1 MAKKFKSKKQNS
13 MSQGLFFVDNKNLGF
28 YKGLLLF
35 TLAMAAGFIYSH
47 TFHYPFQ
54 LDDLSSIVE
63 DRSIR
68 DLGNYLTPFG
78 ARDIGKLSFA
88 INYYYGE
95 LNTWGYHFANV
106 AIHILTSSILFLT
119 IMTLF
124 ETPLLKRKEVDMT
137 KRYLLAASCALIFL
151 AHPLQTQ
158 AVTYM
163 VQRFASLCTLFYA
176 LSFLFYFK
184 SRIENE
190 INDGVFNRKSIV
202 YLVLCFVSIILA
214 MKTKENAFTI
224 PFLIAVSE
232 FVFFGF
238 RKLEKRIFIYL
249 AVLAITVPVIPVTII
264 SASGFGGEGG
274 GIISVVSELS
284 EATQETK
291 VFTRGEY
298 FATQMPVILHY
309 LRLFVF
315 PKGQNFD
322 YEFTTYDSLFQLV
335 PIFGFMFHTLLFLSS
350 FYAVVQGWKKDNYYL
365 VLYGFGIIWFYMTIS
380 VESSIVPI
388 RDVVFEHRMY
398 LPLFGLIIAVNSLL
412 LWAFE
417 SKQAQ
422 NYLKTFV
429 IFMSLWFIALSVT
442 SYNRNY
448 VWANQL
454 SLWNDVV
461 KKSPNKAR
469 PHNNLGAYYEISG
482 QKLKAKEHY
491 LIAIELKPDY
501 AHAYNNLGAINAHFD
516 EFVDAERNYRKAIEL
531 SPNYGS
537 AYYNLG
543 TALLKQ
549 YKLKE
554 AEEALLKGCSLKK
567 YHHKCRY
574 NLAITYERMGRI
586 SEAKKWH
593 AEALEINPR
602 YNHALYRMAVLYL
615 NEGNREK
622 AKEMFGR
629 LIEVDPQ
636 NKDAVNA
643 YNALQRGEPIS
654 VSN

>member
-1 MAKKFKSKKQNS
+1 MAKKTKTQKQKSL
-13 MSQGLFFVDNKNLGF
+13 SQGLFFVDKKNVGF
-28 YKGLLLF
+28 YQGLLLF

-88 INYYYGE
+88 INYYFGE
-95 LNTWGYHFANV
+95 LNTWGYHFVNV
-106 AIHILTSSILFLT
+106 VIHIATSSVLFLT
-119 IMTLF
+119 VMMLF

-137 KRYLLAASCALIFL
+137 KKYLLAASCALIFL

-163 VQRFASLCTLFYA
+163 VQRFASLCTLFYG

-190 INDGVFNRKSIV
+190 LSDGVFNKKSII
-202 YLVLCFVSIILA
+202 YLVLCFVSIMLA

-224 PFLIAVSE
+224 PFLIAISE

-238 RKLEKRIFIYL
+238 RKIEKRIFIYL
-249 AVLAITVPVIPVTII
+249 AVLAITVPVIPATII
-264 SASGFGGEGG
+264 VSAGG
-274 GIISVVSELS
+274 GGGDIASVVSELS
-284 EATQETK
+284 EATQETT

-322 YEFTTYDSLFQLV
+322 YEFATYGSLFQLV
-335 PIFGFMFHTLLFLSS
+335 PLLGFIFHASVFLSS
-350 FYAVVQGWKKDNYYL
+350 FYAVYRGWKKENFYL
-365 VLYGFGIIWFYMTIS
+365 LLYGFGIIWFYMTIS

-398 LPLFGLIIAVNSLL
+398 LPLFGLIISMNSLL
-412 LWAFE
+412 MWGLE
-417 SKQAQ
+417 SKQVA
-422 NYLKTFV
+422 NYLKTFLIV
-429 IFMSLWFIALSVT
+429 ISIWFIALSVT

-491 LIAIELKPDY
+491 LRAIELKPDY
-501 AHAYNNLGAINAHFD
+501 AHAYNNLGAINAYFD
-516 EFVDAERNYRKAIEL
+516 EFVEAEKNYRKAIEL
-531 SPNYGS
+531 SPKYGS

-549 YKLKE
+549 FKLKE
-554 AEEALLKGCSLKK
+554 AEESLITACGLKK

-574 NLAITYERMGRI
+574 NLAITYERMGRMQ
-586 SEAKKWH
+586 EAKKWH
-593 AEALEINPR
+593 MEALEINPR
-602 YNHALYRMAVLYL
+602 YNHALYRMAILYL

-643 YNALQRGEPIS
+643 YNALQRGERIS
-654 VSN
+654 VEN